1 MKKFRIR
8 AVSDY
13 VLTEKQI
20 WPDGDGPEN
29 PTAEDVQELI
39 DSEYHSTMQML
50 EEWNLEP
57 ELDVYEEK

>member
-20 WPDGDGPEN
+20 WPDGDAPET
-29 PTAEDVQELI
+29 PTVGDVEDLI
-39 DSEYHSTMQML
+39 DSEYHSTMQLL

-57 ELDVYEEK
+57 TLDIYEEK